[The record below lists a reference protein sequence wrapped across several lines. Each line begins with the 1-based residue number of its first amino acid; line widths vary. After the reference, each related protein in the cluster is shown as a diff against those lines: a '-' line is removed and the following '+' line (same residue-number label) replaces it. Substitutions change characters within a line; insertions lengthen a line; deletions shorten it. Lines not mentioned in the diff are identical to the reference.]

1 VKILTIGRKGT
12 DVVLEDTNQQISRLH
27 AELTITDTGNYYLV
41 DCGSSN
47 GTSIK
52 RENTWKLIKQE
63 FVNKD
68 DQVRFGD
75 HYSITIREL
84 LRKV

>member
-1 VKILTIGRKGT
+1 MKILTIGRKGT
-12 DVVLEDTNQQISRLH
+12 DVVLEDANNQISRLH

-52 RENTWKLIKQE
+52 RETRGN
-63 FVNKD
+63 
-68 DQVRFGD
+68 
-75 HYSITIREL
+75 
-84 LRKV
+84 

>member
-1 VKILTIGRKGT
+1 VRILTIGRKGT
-12 DVVLEDTNQQISRLH
+12 DVLLEDADDQVSRLH
-27 AELTITDTGNYYLV
+27 AELTITDNGNFYLV

-63 FVNKD
+63 FVSKD
-68 DQVRFGD
+68 DQVRFGG
-75 HYSITIREL
+75 HYSITVREL

>member
-1 VKILTIGRKGT
+1 MKILTIGRKGA
-12 DVVLEDTNQQISRLH
+12 DVVLEDINQQISRLH

-52 RENTWKLIKQE
+52 RGNTWKRIKQE

-68 DQVRFGD
+68 DEVRFGD
-75 HYSITIREL
+75 HYSIAIREL
-84 LRKV
+84 LRKI